1 MREFQDEGGQSWVAS
16 VAERPGDDYKGRY
29 FLLLRTQ
36 DEGEGKGGEV
46 TLDDVRWNTV
56 KTAERTLKTMSEV
69 ELKRRLRWARGR
81 A

>member
-1 MREFQDEGGQSWVAS
+1 MREFQDEAGRSWIAS

-29 FLLLRTQ
+29 FLLLRAQ
-36 DEGEGKGGEV
+36 VEGEGEGGQV
-46 TLDDVRWNTV
+46 TLDDVRWNTE